1 MTKHWMLSLAGFG
14 LLLTSGCA
22 KSGQDGAPTP
32 APAADT
38 AAEDPKP
45 APTGTGT
52 ERPAMTD
59 AECQAQGGKVVGDIG
74 DGAIHKPD
82 YVCETGKPPI
92 GTIKAADGAPVA
104 IEGSVCCPAAA
115 P

>member
-1 MTKHWMLSLAGFG
+1 MTKHWMLSLAAVG
-14 LLLTSGCA
+14 LLLTSCA
-22 KSGQDGAPTP
+22 KPAQDGAPTP
-32 APAADT
+32 APAGDSAGEPAT
-38 AAEDPKP
+38 P

-59 AECQAQGGKVVGDIG
+59 AECQGQGGKVVGDIG

-82 YVCETGKPPI
+82 YVCESGKPPI

-104 IEGSVCCPAAA
+104 IEGSVCCPAA
-115 P
+115 